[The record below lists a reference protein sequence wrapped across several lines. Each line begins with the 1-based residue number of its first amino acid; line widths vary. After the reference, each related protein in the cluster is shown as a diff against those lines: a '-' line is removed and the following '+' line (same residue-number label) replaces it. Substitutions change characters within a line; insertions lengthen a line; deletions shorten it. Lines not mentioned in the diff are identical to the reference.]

1 MTYMYIKHIGPVTK
15 FIVYSTDLDRD
26 TSRTST
32 AMQTDLKHGT
42 LNEKFRGVV
51 RNVGVLSH
59 RVGAHSGVSTR
70 FSHPLRQVTRVVYIQ

>member
-1 MTYMYIKHIGPVTK
+1 MIYMYIKHIGPVTK

-32 AMQTDLKHGT
+32 VAMQTDLKHGT

-51 RNVGVLSH
+51 CTLPQ
-59 RVGAHSGVSTR
+59 SGST
-70 FSHPLRQVTRVVYIQ
+70 LGG